1 MMCTMNKKRLEGG
14 EGAFFRSWRRGFLS
28 VICRDI
34 LHLWGCLMLHCF
46 LETSLSYSSII
57 ERKEV
62 QRLIMKVGSIT
73 MFALL

>member
-1 MMCTMNKKRLEGG
+1 MHNEQTEAGGG
-14 EGAFFRSWRRGFLS
+14 ERGLSFVLGRGFLS